1 MSTHRAYALQPDRLR
16 RLAFFRTLAPPEI
29 RRLAQIGATQHYAD
43 GDFLATEGTR
53 KQRRV
58 LYVIL
63 RGELQYLKR
72 VRGARAKVVLTL
84 HAGEV
89 GGFLT
94 FFNEGPSPVSVRCV
108 GRTAV
113 FEIGRRELQ
122 LLAGEHPQLGIKV
135 LLALVQDAVRRLET
149 FVERSAATSAWA
161 LDLESLLQTLPL
173 RGEMKEG

>member
-1 MSTHRAYALQPDRLR
+1 MIRLSDEK
-16 RLAFFRTLAPPEI
+16 T
-29 RRLAQIGATQHYAD
+29 G
-43 GDFLATEGTR
+43 
-53 KQRRV
+53 
-58 LYVIL
+58 
-63 RGELQYLKR
+63 
-72 VRGARAKVVLTL
+72 
-84 HAGEV
+84 
-89 GGFLT
+89 
-94 FFNEGPSPVSVRCV
+94 FNEGPSPVSVRCM

-135 LLALVQDAVRRLET
+135 LLTLVQDAVRRLET